1 MKMGT
6 IRSPWRYD
14 KPCGPAQSYPSLL
27 ATSRRH
33 CAKSLSGCRSFS
45 RTPRWRFLG
54 RWNEKVGRHSE
65 SGAQSL
71 HHRHAQPLLAPQDF
85 ADPAR
90 GTEDRH
96 HVGTR
101 EAVLIHQVTDQVCDA
116 GQPMRPFA
124 LLIGSDQARLR
135 LQPRN
140 IGWFIRIPEPINECA
155 GASKLRIAVD

>member
-1 MKMGT
+1 MTNHADPRKAIPACSRLLVGT
-6 IRSPWRYD
+6 TP
-14 KPCGPAQSYPSLL
+14 
-27 ATSRRH
+27 
-33 CAKSLSGCRSFS
+33 KSLSGCRSFS

-101 EAVLIHQVTDQVCDA
+101 EAVLIHQVT
-116 GQPMRPFA
+116 
-124 LLIGSDQARLR
+124 
-135 LQPRN
+135 
-140 IGWFIRIPEPINECA
+140 
-155 GASKLRIAVD
+155 